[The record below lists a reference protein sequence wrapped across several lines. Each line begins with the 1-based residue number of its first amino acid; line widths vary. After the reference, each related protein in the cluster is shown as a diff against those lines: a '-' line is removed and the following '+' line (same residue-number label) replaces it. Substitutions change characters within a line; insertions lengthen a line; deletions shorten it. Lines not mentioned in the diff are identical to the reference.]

1 MSEGKDQKKRPGPK
15 PELIS
20 LYPFTF
26 DEVLD
31 TVLSSKP
38 KKEEKER
45 DKKVLD
51 KAGAK
56 QKRKP
61 A

>member
-1 MSEGKDQKKRPGPK
+1 MNNDKNDSIKKRPGPK

-31 TVLSSKP
+31 TVLVTKP
-38 KKEEKER
+38 KKRSKKDEDDREAKCDKE
-45 DKKVLD
+45 
-51 KAGAK
+51 
-56 QKRKP
+56 
-61 A
+61 

>member
-1 MSEGKDQKKRPGPK
+1 MNKDKNDSIKKRPGPK

-31 TVLSSKP
+31 TVLVTKP
-38 KKEEKER
+38 KKRSKRDEDDREAKCEKE
-45 DKKVLD
+45 
-51 KAGAK
+51 
-56 QKRKP
+56 
-61 A
+61 